1 MAIYQMDSSGIVK
14 HYIHEIGSVWGPSI
28 TNPAIGNDIF
38 TARATCEEVVSAITR
53 RTRGGRVPS
62 AAAVTA
68 IATFKNDWQ
77 NECQIVEVTEALINR
92 AISLAETHGLRGYD
106 TIQFAAA
113 CEIHNL
119 CAAAGLPAS
128 YLRFSRHRAKCGSNI
143 RRTDSRRSKFS
154 PVMLVEIL
162 TIRCN

>member
-1 MAIYQMDSSGIVK
+1 MDSSGIVK
-14 HYIHEIGSVWGPSI
+14 RHIHEIGSVWCLSI
-28 TNPAIGNDIF
+28 TDPAVVNDIV
-38 TARATCEEVVSAITR
+38 TGRVTRAEVVLAITH
-53 RTRGGRVPS
+53 RTRGGTITS
-62 AAAVTA
+62 ADAA

-77 NECQIVEVTEALINR
+77 NECQIVDVTKALINR
-92 AISLAETHGLRGYD
+92 AISLAEIHGLRGYD

-128 YLRFSRHRAKCGSNI
+128 YLRFSRHRTKCGSNI

>member
-77 NECQIVEVTEALINR
+77 NECQIIEVTEALINR
-92 AISLAETHGLRGYD
+92 AINLAETHGWRGYD

-119 CAAAGLPAS
+119 CAAAGDFPPPIFVSADTELNAVVISERLMVDEPNS
-128 YLRFSRHRAKCGSNI
+128 H
-143 RRTDSRRSKFS
+143 
-154 PVMLVEIL
+154 P
-162 TIRCN
+162 